1 MENNFFVYSLLIFL
15 GVALAFIFI
24 SLAFLAISSHKSF
37 EEIKST
43 SIWMLISSFLLITFE
58 LMLSVN
64 EHSLQFLPTPSV
76 KAQSVIFICLLTNC
90 VLLLCCFFKYHNDS
104 KYTSFNESVLILGIM
119 QVTFCM
125 SITSAFQNSIF
136 ILQIAANAIYLLL
149 PALAIYEFSK
159 ISSTQKK
166 IFTESSEKKK
176 DKDSQ

>member
-1 MENNFFVYSLLIFL
+1 
-15 GVALAFIFI
+15 
-24 SLAFLAISSHKSF
+24 
-37 EEIKST
+37 
-43 SIWMLISSFLLITFE
+43 
-58 LMLSVN
+58 
-64 EHSLQFLPTPSV
+64 
-76 KAQSVIFICLLTNC
+76 
-90 VLLLCCFFKYHNDS
+90 
-104 KYTSFNESVLILGIM
+104 M
-119 QVTFCM
+119 QVTFFM